1 MNKKII
7 FFIPNIDDGGIEKNL
22 ILLSNFF
29 HKNRCDV
36 KIIYSRISPNI
47 KRKINTKINLKKI
60 KNYFNFS
67 FLNTR
72 VNNSLNC
79 FLYSLIN
86 LKFSKETILFSM
98 QDHPYVVTLS
108 FLKNIPSI
116 IRIANHPVGSLK
128 FFNNKILF
136 QLKLG
141 IKIFFYQFASVIIC
155 NSNESRDY
163 FKKKFLKKKIYSIY
177 NPINNKFSK
186 KKFIRNKYEL
196 VTIGRIEKQK
206 NVEGLISAI
215 SFLIKEIPR
224 LKLTIV
230 GKGSEKK
237 KLIKYV
243 KNLKLKKHIY
253 FKNFSPPNIYLA
265 KKGVLILNSL
275 FEGLPNILI
284 EGIQYKIPIIST
296 KCQSGPKEILKNG
309 KYGTLVN
316 VNDPVDMSNKIKKV
330 IFNYRKSI
338 NKSKIASKS
347 LQRFAIDKQCK
358 KYLKIIKAL

>member
-1 MNKKII
+1 MNKEII

-22 ILLSNFF
+22 ILLSNYF
-29 HKNRCDV
+29 HKNNHDV

-47 KRKINTKINLKKI
+47 KKRINPKINLKKI
-60 KNYFNFS
+60 KNYFNFY
-67 FLNTR
+67 FLNPR

-79 FLYSLIN
+79 FLYALIN
-86 LKFSKETILFSM
+86 LKFSKRTILFSM
-98 QDHPYVVTLS
+98 QDHPYGIILS
-108 FLKNIPSI
+108 FIKNIPSV

-128 FFNNKILF
+128 FFNNRILF
-136 QLKLG
+136 RLKLG
-141 IKIFFYQFASVIIC
+141 IKIFFYQLSSVIIC

-163 FKKKFLKKKIYSIY
+163 FKKKFSKKKIYSIY
-177 NPINNKFSK
+177 NPINKKFTK
-186 KKFIRNKYEL
+186 KKFKRNKYEL

-206 NVEGLISAI
+206 NVKGLISAI
-215 SFLIKEIPR
+215 SLLVEELPR
-224 LKLTIV
+224 IKLTIV

-237 KLIKYV
+237 KLINYV
-243 KNLKLKKHIY
+243 ENLKLKKHID

-265 KKGVLILNSL
+265 KKGILILNSL

-296 KCQSGPKEILKNG
+296 KCQSGPIEILKNG

-330 IFNYRKSI
+330 IFNYGKSI
-338 NKSKIASKS
+338 DKSKIASKS
-347 LQRFAIDKQCK
+347 LQRFAIDNQCK
-358 KYLKIIKAL
+358 KYLKIIQAL